1 MATPKSAPPSSPDT
15 MTAQPIGNGNR
26 GALLIGTGTYD
37 HPELPALRS
46 PEVDCTRLA
55 TLLRDPKIG
64 AFEVQTLI
72 DADRAA
78 LERAIGEFF
87 LNAWGDDVR
96 LLYLSGHGIVSRNDK
111 LYFAIRQT
119 DPDRPTYTTIS
130 ATFIHEVIDDCRARS
145 IVVILDCCYSG
156 LFLSGAK
163 GEESARFEEALAGQG
178 RVVITAG
185 TRSQRAWEGEH
196 YDAETPA
203 PSLFTG
209 VLIEGISTGAADL
222 NGDGVVTL
230 QELYRYTCERLHR
243 EGAAQ
248 TPRMGGEMQYDI
260 ALAKVRKQQKPRASL
275 PDRTGS
281 RTRTS
286 AGSRAQR
293 KPEPWKAPAALGPAR
308 QPILSAGVL
317 VVHEPYKLHAIDL
330 ESRQRLP
337 LIKMWYPGNP
347 ALYGGAAYF
356 PGKGSYLQMNDLRTG
371 KHRASHPVAIRDGLL
386 GVSQDVLYATA
397 QDGTLHAFV
406 PSTLRLLWSVTTDGL
421 TATSPPQTAAK
432 CALFTAAVP
441 PITGAAASFSG
452 DRMVAVTDGRVAW
465 SYQADA
471 PLSPDWAATDNG
483 IYMALQP
490 EKSLSC
496 QRIVAVNPEN
506 GRPLWW
512 FDTKALLAS
521 TPVATDEVLLF
532 GDMENRLVALDT
544 NTGTVLWEK
553 KTDGRLLNRPAVEGG
568 TLFTADRAAKLVRWN
583 LLTGRKIRSYDLLL
597 SPDRQGFPT
606 ISDGVVYA
614 TGARGDLHALPV

>member
-1 MATPKSAPPSSPDT
+1 
-15 MTAQPIGNGNR
+15 MTAQPFGDGNR

-87 LNAWGDDVR
+87 LSTWGNDVR
-96 LLYLSGHGIVSRNDK
+96 LLYISGHGIVSRNDK
-111 LYFAIRQT
+111 LHFAIRQT
-119 DPDRPTYTTIS
+119 DPGRPAYTTIS
-130 ATFIHEVIDDCRARS
+130 AAFIHEVMDECLARS

-156 LFLSGAK
+156 LFLPGAK
-163 GEESARFEEALAGQG
+163 GDESARFEEALAGQG
-178 RVVITAG
+178 RIVITAG

-196 YDAETPA
+196 LDAETPA

-209 VLIEGISTGAADL
+209 MLIEGISNGAADL

-230 QELYRYTCERLHR
+230 QELYRFACERLHQ

-260 ALAKVRKQQKPRASL
+260 ALTKVRKQRKPRASRA
-275 PDRTGS
+275 DRTGG
-281 RTRTS
+281 RARTS
-286 AGSRAQR
+286 VGSQAHR
-293 KPEPWKAPAALGPAR
+293 KPEPWRARAAFGPAR

-337 LIKMWYPGNP
+337 LIKMWYPGSP
-347 ALYGGAAYF
+347 ALYKDAAYF
-356 PGKGSYLQMNDLRTG
+356 PGRGGHLQMIDLRTG
-371 KHRASHPVAIRDGLL
+371 KRQASHPVTIRDGLL
-386 GVSQDVLYATA
+386 GIAKDVLYVPAL
-397 QDGTLHAFV
+397 DGTLRAFA
-406 PSTLRLLWSVTTDGL
+406 PSTLRPLWSLPPNGL
-421 TATSPPQTAAK
+421 TVTSAPQAAAK
-432 CALFTAAVP
+432 FVLFTAAVS
-441 PITGAAASFSG
+441 PIPCATASFSA
-452 DRMVAVTDGRVAW
+452 DHMVAIADGRVAW
-465 SYQADA
+465 SYKAEA
-471 PLSPDWAATDNG
+471 SLSPDWAVTDHG

-490 EKSLSC
+490 EHPLSR

-506 GRPLWW
+506 GGVLWM
-512 FDTKALLAS
+512 FDTKAHLAS
-521 TPVATDEVLLF
+521 APVATDEVLLF
-532 GDMENRLVALDT
+532 GDTENRLVALDT
-544 NTGTVLWEK
+544 NTGTILWEK
-553 KTDGRLLNRPAVEGG
+553 KTDGRLLNRPYIEGG

-583 LLTGRKIRSYDLLL
+583 LLTGRKIRSYDLLV
-597 SPDRQGFPT
+597 SPDRQGFPA

-614 TGARGDLHALPV
+614 TGARGDVHALPV